1 MKVIQILYSG
11 VGGTSSVAFSLTKG
25 DLKKKWKHV
34 FAFIGKEK
42 LAPGHKQLCKKL
54 SISFYNYEYI
64 KNFIIRE
71 LILFKL
77 LVKEKPDSVV
87 MHGFN
92 IFSVIILKKILG
104 YKAIFVEHTPFAY
117 RNVKNYIVDFFVLK
131 FFDKIILLS
140 KDYRTNLIKK
150 NNYKK
155 KKDKIIVVNNGISS
169 NFYLKPP
176 NFKKRKITI
185 GMLSRFSKGKC
196 QDKLILSFNKLLNYH
211 KNFKL
216 YLVGEGDNLVK
227 CKTIVNKL
235 AIQNNVKF
243 LKSLKLNDI
252 HKWFAKIDIYVHL
265 SEDEGLSTAIL
276 YAIELNR
283 PVLATKNIGNNFL
296 RKKNGDLAILVEN
309 NINNIVNEIKK
320 ILSNEKKI
328 VAMIKRSKKEINKNY
343 SSESMFKKYNKI
355 INEI

>member
-1 MKVIQILYSG
+1 
-11 VGGTSSVAFSLTKG
+11 
-25 DLKKKWKHV
+25 
-34 FAFIGKEK
+34 
-42 LAPGHKQLCKKL
+42 
-54 SISFYNYEYI
+54 
-64 KNFIIRE
+64 
-71 LILFKL
+71 
-77 LVKEKPDSVV
+77 
-87 MHGFN
+87 
-92 IFSVIILKKILG
+92 
-104 YKAIFVEHTPFAY
+104 
-117 RNVKNYIVDFFVLK
+117 
-131 FFDKIILLS
+131 
-140 KDYRTNLIKK
+140 
-150 NNYKK
+150 
-155 KKDKIIVVNNGISS
+155 
-169 NFYLKPP
+169 
-176 NFKKRKITI
+176 
-185 GMLSRFSKGKC
+185 
-196 QDKLILSFNKLLNYH
+196 LNYH

-216 YLVGEGDNLVK
+216 YLVGEGDNLEK